1 MAESWEKFLEDM
13 ADSYGL
19 DELEKETFIEMFAQ
33 KGKIR
38 SIVKLA
44 SNLNLCES
52 AVKTRLGKVYEKFQI
67 DSQKKGKGKL
77 LQEFLN
83 KQYISDS
90 QSKTEKPNN
99 QNLNAFIDWQKI
111 CDEMLKQQKKQWLT
125 TRSLT
130 GVGNKQVLDIY
141 VPLGLVERQKL
152 ERQNSNISAEKG
164 SEFYQYKVTPI
175 ENEVFFEQVIQ
186 QGKTIKSQG
195 GRIAIIGE
203 PGAGKT
209 TLLQKVAFEILNSG
223 GLPIWIDLADWQNSK
238 TLEEYLLENWLKAA
252 LPIIKQISPT
262 AVSSIRK
269 IPEELQDNFVEK
281 FEDSKVWLLL
291 DGVDEMAGKFG
302 NPLTILAQEIKQGWV
317 SQGRI
322 ILSCRLNIWDVE
334 KNAIVNDFDVYR
346 NLDFSYPEQIKKF
359 ILEKWFAEPSN
370 LGQKLWE
377 ELEKSSDRIKDLIK
391 NPLRLT
397 LLCRTWEIRQG
408 KLPDTKAGIYQRL
421 VETHYLWK
429 DENQDFVL
437 SLKEQKELNQALGE
451 LAKKRLMV

>member
-1 MAESWEKFLEDM
+1 
-13 ADSYGL
+13 
-19 DELEKETFIEMFAQ
+19 
-33 KGKIR
+33 
-38 SIVKLA
+38 
-44 SNLNLCES
+44 
-52 AVKTRLGKVYEKFQI
+52 
-67 DSQKKGKGKL
+67 
-77 LQEFLN
+77 
-83 KQYISDS
+83 
-90 QSKTEKPNN
+90 
-99 QNLNAFIDWQKI
+99 
-111 CDEMLKQQKKQWLT
+111 MLKQQKKQWLT

-130 GVGNKQVLDIY
+130 GVGNKQILDIY

-152 ERQNSNISAEKG
+152 ERPNPNNPAEKG
-164 SEFYQYKVTPI
+164 SEFYQEKVTPI

-203 PGAGKT
+203 PGVGKT

-252 LPIIKQISPT
+252 LPIIKKISPT

-269 IPEELQDNFVEK
+269 IPEELQENFVEQ
-281 FEDSKVWLLL
+281 FEDSKIWLLL
-291 DGVDEMAGKFG
+291 DGVDEMAGTFR
-302 NPLTILAQEIKQGWV
+302 NPLTILAQEIKKGWV
-317 SQGRI
+317 NEGKI

-346 NLDFSYPEQIKKF
+346 NLDFSYPEQVKKF

-408 KLPDTKAGIYQRL
+408 KLPDNKAGIYQRL
-421 VETHYLWK
+421 VKAHYFWK
-429 DENQDFVL
+429 DEKQDFLL
-437 SLKEQKELNQALGE
+437 SPKEQK
-451 LAKKRLMV
+451 